1 MVYNFTK
8 NFHKNFVRKFRRL
21 DTQFNQ
27 KDKIVKSA
35 KVEFYMLEVS
45 NCYETL
51 NWRSLYGNYTI
62 GNLVDKNRHEISE
75 IENF

>member
-1 MVYNFTK
+1 
-8 NFHKNFVRKFRRL
+8 
-21 DTQFNQ
+21 
-27 KDKIVKSA
+27 
-35 KVEFYMLEVS
+35 MLEVS

-62 GNLVDKNRHEISE
+62 GNLVDKNGHEISE